1 MTVEGLI
8 TIPSAFDPGQ
18 TVDRLVAE
26 VEARGMTVFARIDH
40 SAGASE
46 VGLTLRATVVLIV
59 GNAKGGTPL
68 MQAAQT
74 IGIDLPLKVL
84 VHQDADGSVF
94 LSYNDPRWLARRH
107 EIETELAANVEA
119 MAAALDAITLKASRS
134 A

>member
-8 TIPSAFDPGQ
+8 TIPSGFDPGQ

-46 VGLTLRATVVLIV
+46 VGLTLRPTVVLIV

-94 LSYNDPRWLARRH
+94 LSYNDPRWVARRH
-107 EIETELAANVEA
+107 GIETELAANVEA

>member
-8 TIPSAFDPGQ
+8 TIPSGFDPGQ

-46 VGLTLRATVVLIV
+46 VGLTLRPTVVLIV

-84 VHQDADGSVF
+84 VHQDADGSAF

-107 EIETELAANVEA
+107 GIETAVAANVEA

>member
-8 TIPSAFDPGQ
+8 TIPSGFDPGQ
-18 TVDRLVAE
+18 TLDRLVAE

-46 VGLTLRATVVLIV
+46 VGLTLRPTVVLIV

-107 EIETELAANVEA
+107 GIETELAANVEA